1 MKIFVAGK
9 PIEDSTEV
17 VRSYILD
24 HRKTAREF
32 DLHTGTHNEVSD
44 LLIKSTRIFSS
55 RISEKQGKELIKRAF
70 TAPWDC
76 LDLSD
81 CLADADPT
89 EHGGLYDKGL
99 ELWNH
104 FTIDWPWPAGIGE
117 AKVSKVL
124 HAMRPS
130 FFPIL
135 DSRLR
140 ARYKDRA
147 LEMAREISD
156 SRLFKYAYWAAIRRD
171 LVDSDEALQS
181 VRSKLKMDDHEMVRT
196 WAKHVSDV
204 RLHDVLAWSN

>member
-9 PIEDSTEV
+9 PIENSTEV
-17 VRSYILD
+17 VRSYLLD
-24 HRKTAREF
+24 HPKTVREF
-32 DLHTGTHNEVSD
+32 DLQTGTHSEVSD
-44 LLIKSTRIFSS
+44 LLIKSTCIFSS
-55 RISEKQGKELIKRAF
+55 RISEKQGKELIKRAS

-76 LDLSD
+76 LDFND
-81 CLADADPT
+81 CLADADPA
-89 EHGGLYDKGL
+89 EQGGLYDKGL

-147 LEMAREISD
+147 LEIAREISG

-171 LVDSDEALQS
+171 LVDSDGALKL
-181 VRSKLKMDDHEMVRT
+181 VRSKLQMDDHEMVRT